1 MTLSTDDKTRFLE
14 ALRDDPEFLQQ
25 VRQHVLIADLLELPE
40 RFAAFASTVT
50 SFMEQQLETNARLDE
65 RLTTFMEQQHETN
78 ARLDERLTTF
88 MEQQRETNARVDE
101 RLDTLSSTLSS
112 FKEQQR
118 ETNARVD
125 ERLDTL
131 SSTLSS
137 FKEQQREINV
147 RADEHFARTDTRLQ
161 QITDDVGDL
170 KGHVAGRVARE
181 MADDIAERFG
191 FEMIEVLNGQDLR
204 QMLRQHNPADIA
216 PGVRRSFYLA
226 DMVGRVIDQQGN
238 EFFLATEASY
248 TADQRDSDRAIRNA
262 EFLTR
267 FTGMSAMPVV
277 ASRHND
283 REVQRLVEA
292 GTIRWFEFDQR
303 DLTPQ

>member
-1 MTLSTDDKTRFLE
+1 MTLNAADKTRFLE

-25 VRQHVLIADLLELPE
+25 VRQHVLVADLLELPE

-50 SFMEQQLETNARLDE
+50 AFMEQQREINASVDQRLAALESTLRA
-65 RLTTFMEQQHETN
+65 FMEQQREIN
-78 ARLDERLTTF
+78 ARVDQRLAALDSTLTAF
-88 MEQQRETNARVDE
+88 MEQQRETNARIE
-101 RLDTLSSTLSS
+101 
-112 FKEQQR
+112 
-118 ETNARVD
+118 AR
-125 ERLDTL
+125 
-131 SSTLSS
+131 
-137 FKEQQREINV
+137 Q
-147 RADEHFARTDTRLQ
+147 Q
-161 QITDDVGDL
+161 QITDDLGDL
-170 KGHVAGRVARE
+170 KGHVAGRIARE

-191 FEMIEVLNGQDLR
+191 FQMIEVLNGNALR

-226 DMVGRVIDQQGN
+226 DLVGRVIDRQGN
-238 EFFLATEASY
+238 EIFLAAEASY

-267 FTGMSAMPVV
+267 FTGVSAVPAV

-303 DLTPQ
+303 DLSPQ